1 MVKMTKSDMRKA
13 GVSEED
19 MGDRIKWNSI
29 IIDSKKLGER
39 KKAIVVLQKCFF
51 LHTFYQKI

>member
-1 MVKMTKSDMRKA
+1 MRKA

-19 MGDRIKWNSI
+19 MGDRINWNSI

-51 LHTFYQKI
+51 LPTFYQKI